1 MEGTA
6 KKTRTPSQQ
15 RSIEKKNKIIA
26 AAKVLFN
33 DNGYHGVTTYDIA
46 REAGVSI
53 GSLYSYFADKKDVFI
68 EVINQCDHEYINMF
82 TSMTEKIDILN
93 PDKRTLISEVID
105 ALFKSLNFYG
115 NLFVEYLTN
124 VNPASSLALSHHDE
138 SCVIRNTIYRFL
150 DHVFTILD
158 TEIKVK
164 DRQAGIFMIFNIGHA
179 VSEAIVL
186 KATELDAEALKSEL
200 VELIY
205 KYVFL

>member
-15 RSIEKKNKIIA
+15 RSIEKKNKIIE

-46 REAGVSI
+46 KEAGVSI

-68 EVINQCDHEYINMF
+68 EVIDQCDQEYINMF
-82 TSMTEKIDILN
+82 TSLTENIDILN
-93 PDKRTLISEVID
+93 PDKKALISEVID
-105 ALFKSLNFYG
+105 ALFKSLSFYG
-115 NLFVEYLTN
+115 ILFAEYMTN
-124 VNPASSLALSHHDE
+124 VNPSSSLSNHDE
-138 SCVIRNTIYRFL
+138 SCVIRNSIYKFL

-158 TEIKVK
+158 QEIKIK
-164 DRQAGIFMIFNIGHA
+164 DRQVGKFMIFNIGHV

-186 KATELDAEALKSEL
+186 KTTELDAAALKSEL
-200 VELIY
+200 IELLY
-205 KYVFL
+205 KYIFL